1 MKNTQTINK
10 INQNMHKITLPYID
24 YNMILLYNINIIT
37 LGGVCLYINVAYVD
51 DENPNLEDLTVP
63 IKVNNCGYYRVHT
76 TPVIETPHPEG
87 RNDYQLLYI
96 ASGKGYF
103 YFKGSKEPTV
113 VTKGNMVLFRPK
125 EPQVYYYYAV
135 DKTEVYWVHFTG
147 WKVEEYL
154 ERYELPKEEN
164 VFFTGVSP
172 DYPWIYNQIIRE
184 LQLQRE
190 NYEDMIRLFLRHI
203 FLTINR
209 YIKEG
214 KQTKDDTINNIERA
228 VHYFNENYSK
238 PITIEQYASEHL
250 MSVNWFI
257 HNFKNVM
264 KVPPMQ
270 YIVSLRIAAAK
281 GYLENSNKNI
291 TEIANTIGYDNA
303 LYFSRLF
310 RKYTGVTPSEYRKR
324 SKIIAENQK
333 NE

>member
-1 MKNTQTINK
+1 M
-10 INQNMHKITLPYID
+10 
-24 YNMILLYNINIIT
+24 
-37 LGGVCLYINVAYVD
+37 YINVAYVD
-51 DENPNLEDLTVP
+51 DENPNIEDLSIP
-63 IKVNNCGYYRVHT
+63 LKINNCGYYRVHT

-103 YFKGSKEPTV
+103 YFKGSENATV

-214 KQTKDDTINNIERA
+214 KQTKNDTINDIERA

-238 PITIEQYASEHL
+238 PISIEQYASEHL

-264 KVPPMQ
+264 KMTPMQ

-291 TEIANTIGYDNA
+291 TEIANTVGYDNA

-310 RKYTGVTPSEYRKR
+310 KKYTGMTPSEYRER
-324 SKIIAENQK
+324 SKFLTENQFESLRK
-333 NE
+333 ED

>member
-1 MKNTQTINK
+1 M
-10 INQNMHKITLPYID
+10 
-24 YNMILLYNINIIT
+24 
-37 LGGVCLYINVAYVD
+37 GGDCLYINVAYVD
-51 DENPNLEDLTVP
+51 DENPNIEDLSIP
-63 IKVNNCGYYRVHT
+63 LKINNCGYYRVHT

-103 YFKGSKEPTV
+103 YFKGSENATV

-154 ERYELPKEEN
+154 DRYELPKEEN

-214 KQTKDDTINNIERA
+214 KQTKNDTINDIERA

-238 PITIEQYASEHL
+238 PISIEQYASEHL

-264 KVPPMQ
+264 KAPPMQ

-291 TEIANTIGYDNA
+291 SEIAATVGYDNA

-324 SKIIAENQK
+324 SKILTENQK